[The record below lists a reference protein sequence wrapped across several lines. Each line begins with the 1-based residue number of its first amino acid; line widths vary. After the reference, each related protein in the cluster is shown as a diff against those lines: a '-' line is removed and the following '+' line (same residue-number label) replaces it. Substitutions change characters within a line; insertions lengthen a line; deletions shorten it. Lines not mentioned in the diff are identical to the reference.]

1 MSGLL
6 VQRIGPVASVQDLG
20 RPGLLGQGVSQ
31 GGAVDVRAMAEGAAL
46 LGQSS
51 ELAALEM
58 GGIGGEFLATGP
70 VRFALSGAP
79 MTASIDGSPVVW
91 NASHQLEK
99 GQVLSLGAVRKG
111 VYAYLHLGGGVASPK
126 ILGARAAHL
135 AAGIGAAVQ
144 AGDTLLAGADKG
156 GPVEQVLPVDPRFD
170 GGELRIV
177 ESFQSAL
184 FAEDLRARFADTQF
198 QRGTRA
204 NRMGV
209 EMLNDGAGFA
219 ADGQLNILSE
229 IISPGDVQMTGDGKP
244 FVLMREC
251 QTTGGYPR
259 IGTVLPCDLPKVAQ
273 APLGAALRF
282 RWVSLEQGLEAQQKF
297 EAELKSLPRSCQPLV
312 RDPADM
318 QDLLSYQLVGG
329 VVSATSDPF
338 EGE

>member
-6 VQRIGPVASVQDLG
+6 VQRIGPVASIQDLG

-31 GGAVDVRAMAEGAAL
+31 GGAADVRGMAEGAAL
-46 LGQSS
+46 LGQSP

-70 VRFALSGAP
+70 IRIALTGAP
-79 MTASIDGSPVVW
+79 MIASIDGSPIVW

-111 VYAYLHLGGGVASPK
+111 VYAYLHLGGGIASPK

-144 AGDTLLAGADKG
+144 AGDTVLAGADKG
-156 GPVEQVLPVDPRFD
+156 GPVGQVLPVDPRFD

-209 EMLNDGAGFA
+209 EMLNDGPGFA
-219 ADGQLNILSE
+219 AEGQLNILSE

-273 APLGAALRF
+273 APLGAGLRF
-282 RWVSLEQGLEAQQKF
+282 RWVSLVQGLEAQQKF

>member
-6 VQRIGPVASVQDLG
+6 VQRIGPVASIQDLG

-31 GGAVDVRAMAEGAAL
+31 GGAADVRGIAEGAAL
-46 LGQSS
+46 LGQSP

-58 GGIGGEFLATGP
+58 GGIGGEFLATEP
-70 VRFALSGAP
+70 IRIALTGAP
-79 MTASIDGSPVVW
+79 MMASIDGSPIVW

-99 GQVLSLGAVRKG
+99 GQILSLGAVRKG
-111 VYAYLHLGGGVASPK
+111 VYAYLHLGGGIASPK

-144 AGDTLLAGADKG
+144 AGDTVLAGADKG
-156 GPVEQVLPVDPRFD
+156 GPVGQVLPVDPRFD

-184 FAEDLRARFADTQF
+184 FAEDLRARFSDTQF

-209 EMLNDGAGFA
+209 EMLNDGPGFA
-219 ADGQLNILSE
+219 AEGQLNILSE

-273 APLGAALRF
+273 APLGAGLRF

>member
-6 VQRIGPVASVQDLG
+6 VQRIGPVASIQDLG

-31 GGAVDVRAMAEGAAL
+31 GGAADVRGMAEGAAL
-46 LGQSS
+46 LGQSP

-70 VRFALSGAP
+70 IRIALTGAP
-79 MTASIDGSPVVW
+79 MIASIDGSPIVW

-99 GQVLSLGAVRKG
+99 GQILSLGAVRKG
-111 VYAYLHLGGGVASPK
+111 VYAYLHLGGGIASPK

-144 AGDTLLAGADKG
+144 AGDTVLAGADKG
-156 GPVEQVLPVDPRFD
+156 GPVGQVLPVDPRFD

-209 EMLNDGAGFA
+209 EMLNDGPGFA
-219 ADGQLNILSE
+219 AEGQLNILSE

-273 APLGAALRF
+273 APLGAGLRF

-297 EAELKSLPRSCQPLV
+297 EAELKSLPRNCQPLV

>member
-6 VQRIGPVASVQDLG
+6 VLRIGPVASIQDRG

-31 GGAVDVRAMAEGAAL
+31 GGAADLRALAEGAAL
-46 LGQSS
+46 LGQPSA
-51 ELAALEM
+51 LAALEM
-58 GGIGGEFLATGP
+58 GGIGGEFQATGP
-70 VRFALSGAP
+70 VRIALTGAP

-91 NASHQLEK
+91 NASYQLDK

-111 VYAYLHLGGGVASPK
+111 VYAYLHLGGGIASPR
-126 ILGARAAHL
+126 ILGSRAAHL

-144 AGDTLLAGADKG
+144 VGDTLQAGADKG
-156 GPVEQVLPVDPRFD
+156 GPVGQVLPVDPRFD

-177 ESFQSAL
+177 ENFQSGL
-184 FAEDLRARFADTQF
+184 FADDLRARFADTQF
-198 QRGTRA
+198 RRGTRA

-209 EMLNDGAGFA
+209 ELLNDGPGFA
-219 ADGQLNILSE
+219 AEGQLNILSE

-282 RWVSLEQGLEAQQKF
+282 RWVSLDQGLEAQRKF
-297 EAELKSLPRSCQPLV
+297 EAELNSLPRSCQPLV

-329 VVSATSDPF
+329 VVSATADPF